1 MSEALIH
8 LRVSAE
14 LKARWVRE
22 SRAVGM
28 RLSDWIVEKV
38 AMEQR
43 VFDVTLYWHDGGS
56 LFLGTVA
63 ALSQGEA
70 EETALAR
77 YIARNKKQRK
87 EIEEGGGFQIDS
99 ERLLPGE
106 AKRWIM
112 EHPDAVRDA

>member
-1 MSEALIH
+1 
-8 LRVSAE
+8 
-14 LKARWVRE
+14 
-22 SRAVGM
+22 
-28 RLSDWIVEKV
+28 
-38 AMEQR
+38 MEQR
-43 VFDVTLYWHDGGS
+43 VFYVTLYWHTGGS

-63 ALSQGEA
+63 ALSQAEA

-77 YIARNKKQRK
+77 YIAKNKTQRK

-112 EHPDAVRDA
+112 SHLNAARDA